1 MNGAGN
7 DFIILNN
14 LVEKLPE
21 SAFPALARRLCERHL
36 SIGADG
42 LIVVDAA
49 QDRGDYRMRFYNSD
63 GSLGEMCGNG
73 ARCVCRYGY
82 ETGLAGEK
90 QTVETTAGIV
100 TGVRITER
108 LYRVRLNDPT
118 VVKLDCP
125 VEAEGVA
132 WPCSY
137 VELGNPGIPHA
148 VIPWAGLRSV
158 DEGRLREIGRALRH
172 HPAFPKGANVN
183 FYELLGK
190 DTLYER
196 TYERGVEDFTY
207 ACGTGTGSVV
217 KLNCPVEVDGT
228 AWPCSYVELGNPGIP
243 HAVIPYPGLRQAD
256 ETQLRELGRR
266 LRHHPAFS
274 KGANVNFYELTG
286 EDTLWERTFERGVED
301 FTYACGTGT
310 GSTVTVLTLQ
320 GKVSGKAVRVQMTGG
335 ELIIDAKRRG
345 SRVERL
351 FLTGP
356 TNIVCKGQ
364 VTDEDL
370 AI

>member
-1 MNGAGN
+1 MNRADIIGAESFERGQRVEFWKMNGAGN
-7 DFIILNN
+7 DFIVLNN

-21 SAFPALARRLCERHL
+21 AAFPALARRLCERHL

-100 TGVRITER
+100 TGVRISER
-108 LYRVRLNDPT
+108 LYRVRLNDP
-118 VVKLDCP
+118 
-125 VEAEGVA
+125 
-132 WPCSY
+132 
-137 VELGNPGIPHA
+137 
-148 VIPWAGLRSV
+148 
-158 DEGRLREIGRALRH
+158 
-172 HPAFPKGANVN
+172 
-183 FYELLGK
+183 
-190 DTLYER
+190 
-196 TYERGVEDFTY
+196 
-207 ACGTGTGSVV
+207 SVV
-217 KLNCPVEVDGT
+217 KLNCPVEVDGI
-228 AWPCSYVELGNPGIP
+228 AWPCSYVELGSPGIP

-266 LRHHPAFS
+266 LRHHPAFP

-310 GSTVTVLTLQ
+310 GSTVTALTLQ
-320 GKVSGKAVRVQMTGG
+320 GKVSGKAVKVQMTGG

>member
-1 MNGAGN
+1 MQFWKMNGAGN
-7 DFIILNN
+7 DFIVLNN
-14 LVEKLPE
+14 LTEHLPGE
-21 SAFPALARRLCERHL
+21 AFPALARRLCERHL

-49 QDRGDYRMRFYNSD
+49 QGRGDYRMRFYNSD

-73 ARCVCRYGY
+73 ARCICRYGY
-82 ETGLAGEK
+82 ETGLAGET

-100 TGVRITER
+100 TGLRISER
-108 LYRVRLNDPT
+108 LYRVRLNDPG
-118 VVKLDCP
+118 VVKLNCP
-125 VEAEGVA
+125 VEVEGVS

-148 VIPWAGLRSV
+148 VIPYPELRTA
-158 DEGRLREIGRALRH
+158 EENLLRELGRKLRF

-183 FYELLGK
+183 FYELTGE

-217 KLNCPVEVDGT
+217 
-228 AWPCSYVELGNPGIP
+228 
-243 HAVIPYPGLRQAD
+243 
-256 ETQLRELGRR
+256 
-266 LRHHPAFS
+266 
-274 KGANVNFYELTG
+274 
-286 EDTLWERTFERGVED
+286 
-301 FTYACGTGT
+301 
-310 GSTVTVLTLQ
+310 TVLTLQ
-320 GKVSGKAVRVQMTGG
+320 GKVSGKAVKVRMPGG

-345 SRVERL
+345 SRVEQL

-370 AI
+370 AF